1 MSSIRNHII
10 HKSSPIFLKNAFAG
24 SSLRMILAESNIV
37 KGSLYHH
44 FPMGKAGIALESP
57 QWLLDSVWNPLLTEL
72 ARARK
77 SEIPNII
84 YAFVSNEVITNDQVI
99 FPSYL
104 AIGLQAEHW
113 KIRAAIEDFYLEL
126 ESKFDII
133 FKSKKIRSSSNE
145 VSQFLLEAEILCLR
159 YHNLQKR
166 DSFLNP
172 LLKVCKKLL

>member
-1 MSSIRNHII
+1 MDSVRNHII
-10 HKSSPIFLKNAFAG
+10 SKSSPIFLKNAFVG
-24 SSLRMILAESNIV
+24 SSLRLILAETGIV

-57 QWLLDSVWNPLLTEL
+57 QWLLDAVWNPLLTEL

-104 AIGLQAEHW
+104 GIGLEAEHW
-113 KIRAAIEDFYLEL
+113 KINAAIEDFYIEL
-126 ESKFDII
+126 ESKFDIV
-133 FKSKKIRSSSNE
+133 FKSKKIRSSANE
-145 VSQFLLEAEILCLR
+145 VHQFLLDTEILCLR
-159 YHNLQKR
+159 YHNHKKR

-172 LLKVCKKLL
+172 LLKVCNELL